1 MDDENNLDGLDVIDV
16 MVEIE
21 DDIDSEDENAG
32 GIPRR
37 YIRDMENPFERNSDS
52 EFIRRYKW
60 LQL

>member
-1 MDDENNLDGLDVIDV
+1 MDDENNLNGLDVTDV
-16 MVEIE
+16 MVEI
-21 DDIDSEDENAG
+21 DNFASDDENAG
-32 GIPRR
+32 EIPRR